1 MGVKFY
7 HVITIYIYIYIFIY
21 ILYVLYILYTYHIY
35 IYIYIRIKKIRQKKY
50 KNCRQELGP
59 EFIQN
64 WIMRKRNLVPQR
76 FTKEFILESIK
87 FILYKFMQKRNE
99 SGFSSTLCL
108 QFGINNNSGSIFYK
122 IEVRQLH

>member
-7 HVITIYIYIYIFIY
+7 HVITIYIYIFIY
-21 ILYVLYILYTYHIY
+21 ILYVLYILYTY
-35 IYIYIRIKKIRQKKY
+35 YIRIKKIRQKKY

>member
-7 HVITIYIYIYIFIY
+7 HVITIYIYIYIYIY
-21 ILYVLYILYTYHIY
+21 IICIIYIIYISY

-87 FILYKFMQKRNE
+87 FILYKFM
-99 SGFSSTLCL
+99 
-108 QFGINNNSGSIFYK
+108 
-122 IEVRQLH
+122 